1 MPRDDALIP
10 RSRRAQV
17 SGDYEATVTP
27 LIADRSSIPLSG
39 SLAAD
44 VAEAEAAITRFDE
57 RTGANLAGFSVIALR
72 TEAAMSSQIE
82 NLTAAAGSI
91 AVAEHA
97 PPSNGPHKSNAEL
110 IASNVATLLAA
121 LSRNSPLD
129 TIEVIELQRILL
141 EDSAPRLTGRFRN
154 QQVWVGGSSYS
165 PHGAVHVAPHHERV
179 PAAMTDLVAFA
190 NRTDLGA
197 LAHIAV
203 THAHFET
210 VHPFPDGN
218 GRTGRVLIQRMLR
231 SAGLT
236 RRSNVPLS
244 AGLLTES
251 TRYFDALNRYRDGDV
266 EPIIGTFVDA
276 TFHSLSNADQLVDY
290 LFAALLRW
298 TDRVVARSDSAVWPL
313 LEYCIGH
320 PAITI
325 KAAVTALGVSE
336 VAVSNAID
344 RLVSLGILHQ
354 NSPARRNRIW
364 LVSDVLDAV
373 EDFMDRARR
382 R

>member
-10 RSRRAQV
+10 RCRRAQV

-82 NLTAAAGSI
+82 NLTAAASSI

-129 TIEVIELQRILL
+129 TVEVIELQRILL
-141 EDSAPRLTGRFRN
+141 EDSAWTG
-154 QQVWVGGSSYS
+154 VGG
-165 PHGAVHVAPHHERV
+165 GAHPPPPPGPVAPHHERV

-276 TFHSLSNADQLVDY
+276 TFHSLNNADQLVDY

-298 TDRVVARSDSAVWPL
+298 TDRVVARCDSAVWPL

>member
-129 TIEVIELQRILL
+129 TIEVIELQRI
-141 EDSAPRLTGRFRN
+141 
-154 QQVWVGGSSYS
+154 
-165 PHGAVHVAPHHERV
+165 
-179 PAAMTDLVAFA
+179 
-190 NRTDLGA
+190 
-197 LAHIAV
+197 
-203 THAHFET
+203 
-210 VHPFPDGN
+210 
-218 GRTGRVLIQRMLR
+218 
-231 SAGLT
+231 
-236 RRSNVPLS
+236 
-244 AGLLTES
+244 
-251 TRYFDALNRYRDGDV
+251 
-266 EPIIGTFVDA
+266 
-276 TFHSLSNADQLVDY
+276 
-290 LFAALLRW
+290 
-298 TDRVVARSDSAVWPL
+298 
-313 LEYCIGH
+313 
-320 PAITI
+320 
-325 KAAVTALGVSE
+325 
-336 VAVSNAID
+336 
-344 RLVSLGILHQ
+344 
-354 NSPARRNRIW
+354 
-364 LVSDVLDAV
+364 
-373 EDFMDRARR
+373 
-382 R
+382 

>member
-1 MPRDDALIP
+1 
-10 RSRRAQV
+10 
-17 SGDYEATVTP
+17 
-27 LIADRSSIPLSG
+27 
-39 SLAAD
+39 
-44 VAEAEAAITRFDE
+44 
-57 RTGANLAGFSVIALR
+57 
-72 TEAAMSSQIE
+72 
-82 NLTAAAGSI
+82 
-91 AVAEHA
+91 
-97 PPSNGPHKSNAEL
+97 
-110 IASNVATLLAA
+110 
-121 LSRNSPLD
+121 
-129 TIEVIELQRILL
+129 
-141 EDSAPRLTGRFRN
+141 
-154 QQVWVGGSSYS
+154 
-165 PHGAVHVAPHHERV
+165 
-179 PAAMTDLVAFA
+179 
-190 NRTDLGA
+190 
-197 LAHIAV
+197 
-203 THAHFET
+203 
-210 VHPFPDGN
+210 
-218 GRTGRVLIQRMLR
+218 MLR

-236 RRSNVPLS
+236 RRSSIPLS

-251 TRYFDALNRYRDGDV
+251 TRSFDALNRYREGDV
-266 EPIIGTFVDA
+266 DPIIGTFVDA

-298 TDRVVARSDSAVWPL
+298 TDRVVARCDSAVWPL